1 MVESD
6 KAECR
11 YLRRPMLVLA
21 RREELRH
28 ISERPRLI
36 PCVQMADPLDTGD
49 DVSTVIEP
57 QAIRYIHANFTP
69 LLDL

>member
-1 MVESD
+1 MVEVASIESD

-11 YLRRPMLVLA
+11 CLRAPMLVLA

-28 ISERPRLI
+28 ILERPRLI

-49 DVSTVIEP
+49 DVSAVIQP
-57 QAIRYIHANFTP
+57 
-69 LLDL
+69 